1 MVYQTNSNGLIAYK
15 KQSGLG
21 TPASGSSANQLR
33 IAGGNGLKLSKAAV
47 QSNEVRND
55 GMSVRGRHGTQAV
68 AATYTAEGSLGSH
81 DPIIE
86 AIMGATWDA
95 TGLTASNADFTSVT
109 TAADG
114 LVFAS
119 GNPITKGFRAG
130 DVIRTANLS
139 DAGNNAK
146 NLRIASLS
154 STKITT
160 AEPLIVNGTP
170 DTSFTIT
177 RPGKRLIN
185 PATRARSYFTLE
197 EYEGDIDRSTIAQDF
212 IWGSLKF
219 SMGADGLLTVES
231 TGTGTGNIQALA
243 TGSSPYFTSP
253 VATSDVPFA
262 VVDATIRLAG
272 VDLVELTS
280 FDLTANIQP
289 TAPKTFGSQSQKYS
303 PDVFPGSLLV
313 SMNMTALR
321 KDLAHLADFIAET
334 PYSLHILA
342 VDNTAEPKDFLSIV
356 VPNFTLGSVDPS
368 AFSKQGGARTET
380 IQIPA
385 ALVGIDTS
393 ATGNNSMISFQTS
406 AA

>member
-21 TPASGSSANQLR
+21 VAASGAAASQLR
-33 IAGGNGLKLSKAAV
+33 IAGGNGIKLSKAAV
-47 QSNEVRND
+47 ESKEVRND
-55 GMSVRGRHGTQAV
+55 GMSTRGRHGTQAI
-68 AATYTAEGSLGSH
+68 AASYNAEASLGSH

-86 AIMGATWDA
+86 AMMGTTWDA
-95 TGLTASNADFTSVT
+95 VALSKSQTDFTSLT
-109 TAADG
+109 TGANAIN
-114 LVFAS
+114 FTS
-119 GNPITKGFRAG
+119 GNPITMGFRVG
-130 DVIRTANLS
+130 DVIRPTGLP
-139 DAGNNAK
+139 DAANNAR
-146 NLRIASLS
+146 NIRIAGLS
-154 STKITT
+154 STTITT
-160 AEPLIVNGTP
+160 AEALTVNATP
-170 DTSFTIT
+170 DTSCSLL

-185 PATRARSYFTLE
+185 PTVRARSYFTLE

-212 IWGSLKF
+212 VWGGLKF
-219 SMGADGLLTVES
+219 SMAADGLLMVES
-231 TGTGTGNIQALA
+231 SGTGTGNIQALA
-243 TGSSPYFTSP
+243 TGASPYFTSP
-253 VATSDVPFA
+253 VATTDVPFS
-262 VVDATIRLAG
+262 VIDATIRLG
-272 VDLVELTS
+272 GIDLVELTS

-321 KDLAHLADFIAET
+321 KDLARLADFIAET

-368 AFSKQGGARTET
+368 AFSKQGGPRTET

-385 ALVGIDTS
+385 ALVGQDTS
-393 ATGNNSMISFQTS
+393 ATGNNSMISFQTT